1 MNSEQRDAVRALEI
15 FADIC
20 EKHNIDYY
28 LLAGTCLGGVRH
40 KGMIPWDDDID
51 VGVPNEQYDKLNQ
64 VIAKELSVPYLW
76 KNECDDYPRFFGK
89 IVKDQNAC
97 VDVFRLV
104 KFPDN
109 WLGRQVVWVSQKL
122 LFRTINIKFHHKER
136 IVVRNFI
143 MNPMT
148 TFFSRILSYHQ
159 IQNIRKKIEQYSE
172 KHSGKYRINLY
183 SVYSMEKEM
192 IPQKWLDTT
201 SAITFEGRLYPT
213 VSDPH
218 EYLTHLYGD
227 YMTPPPESERSIKRH
242 SNKFLR

>member
-1 MNSEQRDAVRALEI
+1 MKDEQRDAVRALEI
-15 FADIC
+15 FSDIC

-51 VGVPNEQYDKLNQ
+51 VGVPNEEYDKLNQ
-64 VIAKELSVPYLW
+64 VIAEELPEPYVW
-76 KNECDDYPRFFGK
+76 KNECDSYPRFYGK
-89 IVKDQNAC
+89 IIKDHVGC

-109 WLGRQVVWVSQKL
+109 TVVRKIIW
-122 LFRTINIKFHHKER
+122 LFRKFLFRAINIKYCQKTH
-136 IVVRNFI
+136 
-143 MNPMT
+143 P
-148 TFFSRILSYHQ
+148 FSRHYITNPVTTLTGKILSYRQ
-159 IQNIRKKIEQYSE
+159 IQNLVKKIEQYSE
-172 KHSGKYRINLY
+172 KHAGQYRINLH

-192 IPQKWLDTT
+192 IPQKWLDNT

-227 YMTPPPESERSIKRH
+227 YMTPPPENERNIERH
-242 SNKFLR
+242 PNRFL